1 MKKYLAIIMAAAM
14 VLVLAAC
21 GNSGAK
27 AEPEQE
33 EQAATEE
40 QQEPA
45 SGDGNI
51 LIIYFSAA
59 NRADVDSVSSATPM
73 GDASGTTGW
82 MAELIQGE
90 VGGDIVKLTPAS
102 DYPKDYDATADQ
114 AKQEADSG
122 ARPDYLPL
130 DANPAD
136 YDTIFIGYP
145 IWWYEMPMVVEK
157 FFDDYDL
164 SGKTIVPFNAHE
176 GSGDGGT
183 YSTIKEREPGATIL
197 DGFALKGGSAG
208 TDSAEQDIKEWI
220 SSLGLE

>member
-45 SGDGNI
+45 
-51 LIIYFSAA
+51 
-59 NRADVDSVSSATPM
+59 
-73 GDASGTTGW
+73 
-82 MAELIQGE
+82 
-90 VGGDIVKLTPAS
+90 
-102 DYPKDYDATADQ
+102 
-114 AKQEADSG
+114 
-122 ARPDYLPL
+122 
-130 DANPAD
+130 
-136 YDTIFIGYP
+136 
-145 IWWYEMPMVVEK
+145 
-157 FFDDYDL
+157 
-164 SGKTIVPFNAHE
+164 
-176 GSGDGGT
+176 SGDGGT